1 MLECPWLLGALSL
14 AGSHQ
19 LGTRHFNQ
27 ILSEPCLLLS
37 RPRSGERKEGRTGL
51 PAAPAGPGRTGCP
64 FTPRGVTPSYP
75 TGNKRATEQHR
86 AEFALPAKAFEYF
99 AVVAGRKKKKK
110 RKATSAGG

>member
-37 RPRSGERKEGRTGL
+37 RPRSGERREGRTGL
-51 PAAPAGPGRTGCP
+51 PAAPAGPGRVP
-64 FTPRGVTPSYP
+64 P

-86 AEFALPAKAFEYF
+86 PDFALPAKAFEYV
-99 AVVAGRKKKKK
+99 VVARKKKKIRE
-110 RKATSAGG
+110 RKAIPPGG